1 MRKIKVAIIGC
12 GNIAQQVHIPN
23 YIQNPKSE
31 LVALCDSRKDVLAK
45 TAATHGIKRT
55 FENYQEMLGSGFVEA
70 VSVCVPTRLHSEVVI
85 DAAKAGIHVLCE
97 KPIASSLEEA
107 DKMLEAVADNGTKFT
122 VGFNLRF
129 LPNHVKVKEYVQK
142 GRIGKPIFAR
152 AHLITTGPYA
162 ARSDS
167 YANETEKRIG
177 CLFDSGAHIAD
188 LMLWMFGQPSYVSAY
203 LSTHMQ
209 GVKVDDSALTSIRFK
224 SNLLA
229 EISVAWAP
237 IFNYGSM
244 ETCRQIQITG
254 TKGILESEIFGPSFQ
269 FYSTDS
275 LSCKIKG
282 RVKLTPKKFDPRIP
296 NEALT
301 WSYAKEIDDFL
312 EAVRSEKTPEVSGE
326 EARESLRL
334 ILGAYESSASKS
346 VVQLG

>member
-31 LVALCDSRKDVLAK
+31 LVALCDPRKDVLAR
-45 TAATHGIKRT
+45 TAEKYGIKHT
-55 FENYQEMLGSGFVEA
+55 FENYQEMLGSGLAEA
-70 VSVCVPTRLHSEVVI
+70 VSVCVPTRLHSKVVI
-85 DAAKAGIHVLCE
+85 DAADAGVHVLCE

-107 DKMLEAVADNGTKFT
+107 NKMLEAVADSGIKFT

-142 GRIGKPIFAR
+142 GRIGEPIFVR
-152 AHLITTGPYA
+152 AHLITTGPFA
-162 ARSDS
+162 KSGDS
-167 YANETEKRIG
+167 YAVEMEKRIG
-177 CLFDSGAHIAD
+177 CLFDIGAHLAD

-209 GVKVDDSALTSIRFK
+209 GARVDDSALTSIRFK
-224 SNLLA
+224 SNIIG

-244 ETCRQIQITG
+244 ETCRMIQITG
-254 TKGILESEIFGPSFQ
+254 TRGILESDIYGPSFQ
-269 FYSTDS
+269 FYSIDS

-282 RVKLTPKKFDPRIP
+282 RMKLTPKKFDPNIP

-301 WSYAKEIDDFL
+301 WSYMKEIDDFL
-312 EAVRSEKTPEVSGE
+312 EAVRSGKTPEVSGE
-326 EARESLRL
+326 EARESLKL
-334 ILGAYESSASKS
+334 ILAAYESSASKS